1 MNFKPILLEA
11 IDAGIAFSSSSI
23 STTEFMVIIM
33 FIIMVSSLIY
43 ASVSKNDKKYNICI
57 SAMVVVIIIGA
68 VSAVSNLHTKPERVA
83 KSFITAYFESNG
95 SEATEHMSN
104 IMFVLEA
111 KGDKE
116 EADRAKE
123 KFSSNVDKGYVT
135 EYTISKIDAVEL
147 EGYER
152 DEYIDNF
159 LHDYFSNDIVNYY
172 YDIYSDHVEE
182 VVRCTFYATCKYA
195 GGDEE
200 YGEFNLYLWKEYG
213 EWVVCEVG

>member
-1 MNFKPILLEA
+1 MTLKSILLET
-11 IDAGIAFSSSSI
+11 IGINSSFLESGYTI
-23 STTEFMVIIM
+23 NEWIVIIM
-33 FIIMVSSLIY
+33 VLIIACTLIY
-43 ASVSKNDKKYNICI
+43 ISKSKNEKKFDIGI
-57 SAMVVVIIIGA
+57 FALVIVIILGIA
-68 VSAVSNLHTKPERVA
+68 SAISGLSTKPEKIA

-159 LHDYFSNDIVNYY
+159 LHDNFSNDIVNYY